1 MTEIITIILTIGVGY
16 VMGHIEEIYFWL
28 HEPEQPEDTE
38 FDINPKE
45 MDDKNI
51 GCKFC
56 KYKDICYMTSSDIV
70 KLKKIDNVFS
80 EVNDNAK
87 MD

>member
-38 FDINPKE
+38 FDINQQ
-45 MDDKNI
+45 
-51 GCKFC
+51 FL
-56 KYKDICYMTSSDIV
+56 DINRCV
-70 KLKKIDNVFS
+70 
-80 EVNDNAK
+80 
-87 MD
+87 